1 MQYRGQANLKDRIK
15 MAGLAMLKARPT
27 KCRLKA
33 PLVSF
38 SFDDAPKTAI
48 TIGAK
53 MLEDAGAIGTFY
65 LTGSHC
71 GQSFEGIEQYSQSD
85 IIALAQSGHEIAC
98 HSFSH
103 SRFRGAS
110 EHEIAED
117 LAQNQK
123 FFAGALKNPNF
134 SFDSFAYPY
143 GEFDAKSREFIGERY
158 LNARGVYRGVN
169 YGVLDFANLK
179 TTPLEK
185 RRFSTNYLQNHLKKA
200 IKNNGWIIFFTHD
213 VAEDCSIYGS
223 TPEILTQT
231 IEAVKANDIEIVT
244 VREGAKR
251 LLARA

>member
-1 MQYRGQANLKDRIK
+1 MQYRDPANLKDRIK

-27 KCRLKA
+27 KCNLKA

-38 SFDDAPKTAI
+38 SFDDAPKTSVSV
-48 TIGAK
+48 GAK
-53 MLEDAGAIGTFY
+53 MLEDAGAVATFY

-71 GQSFEGIEQYSQSD
+71 GQSFEGIEQYSQDD
-85 IIALAQSGHEIAC
+85 IQTLANNGHEIAC

-110 EHEIAED
+110 ESEMAED
-117 LAQNQK
+117 LAQNQR
-123 FFAGALKNPNF
+123 FFANALNNPNF

-143 GEFDAKSREFIGERY
+143 GEFDAKSREYIGERY

-169 YGVLDFANLK
+169 HGVLDFANLK

-185 RRFSTNYLQNHLKKA
+185 RRFSSNYLQKHLKTAQNK
-200 IKNNGWIIFFTHD
+200 NGWVVFFTHD
-213 VAEDCSIYGS
+213 IADDCSIYGS
-223 TPEILTQT
+223 TPDIIAQT
-231 IEAVKANDIEIVT
+231 IEAVRALDIEIVT

-251 LLARA
+251 ILARA